1 MTSEEKIKS
10 KIDPLSET
18 FCGIMQFSPGFYFV
32 FSRRENLIA
41 PFLVRGFHD
50 DDFYKGKFEF
60 IAFDNLNTA
69 KNLIQNLML
78 ARFFG

>member
-1 MTSEEKIKS
+1 MTNEDSIKS
-10 KIDPLSET
+10 KINSLNET
-18 FCGIMQFSPGFYFV
+18 FCGTMSFAPGFYFV

-41 PFLVRGFHD
+41 PFLVRGFHGE
-50 DDFYKGKFEF
+50 DFYKGTLEF

-78 ARFFG
+78 SRFFG